1 MIESYVPIAAFL
13 GIEKPTD
20 IVIIIGFILII
31 VGIMSSGK
39 KK

>member
-1 MIESYVPIAAFL
+1 MIESHVPIAAFL
-13 GIEKPTD
+13 RIEKPTD
-20 IVIIIGFILII
+20 IVIIIGFVLII